1 MRVYPIDDI
10 NIYNFKIKY
19 SKYNLKNDISKI
31 MLTDNGFFKN
41 IKNELYLHKFNFK
54 QKSQILKNYINKND
68 FILTHDKWIKID
80 KRYRLPTV
88 HKIIDSNI
96 LTYTIRKNAPVK
108 FVFEYVEGE
117 LNDYYFIIPD
127 DYEMDLHVKEDICS
141 FLTKLH

>member
-54 QKSQILKNYINKND
+54 QKSQILKNYINN
-68 FILTHDKWIKID
+68 LNSLNSNLRPLKI
-80 KRYRLPTV
+80 
-88 HKIIDSNI
+88 
-96 LTYTIRKNAPVK
+96 
-108 FVFEYVEGE
+108 E
-117 LNDYYFIIPD
+117 
-127 DYEMDLHVKEDICS
+127 
-141 FLTKLH
+141 